1 MISAD
6 LKEQYYEALVAKD
19 SNTRVYSMLESEPQ
33 VCSVVPHALRESQ
46 NSKTA
51 NSMRRLN
58 RHFWPLIALASAV
71 VHFLTLTKYPMSF
84 AY

>member
-6 LKEQYYEALVAKD
+6 LKEQYYEALVARIR
-19 SNTRVYSMLESEPQ
+19 NTRVYSMLESEPR
-33 VCSVVPHALRESQ
+33 VCSVVPHVLRESQ
-46 NSKTA
+46 NLKTA
-51 NSMRRLN
+51 NSMRRLS

-71 VHFLTLTKYPMSF
+71 ARSLTLTKYPMSF